1 MTNATAI
8 VIVGIAIAAAIAV
21 SHRFQIAAVTLA
33 PDYVAAWRLDN
44 WTGAMLYCDKGVV
57 AGVGCA
63 PVQIR
68 K

>member
-8 VIVGIAIAAAIAV
+8 VIAGIAIAAAIAV
-21 SHRFQIAAVTLA
+21 SHRFQITAVTLA
-33 PDYVAAWRLDN
+33 PDYVAAWRIDN
-44 WTGAMLYCDKGVV
+44 WTGGMLYCDKGVV

-63 PVQIR
+63 PAQIR